1 VRDPVRN
8 HRNSLAARQ
17 EPNFDDLFKAPRRK
31 RKLARAGFWAR
42 FSARF
47 SARGAVDLL
56 AVFVAVAA
64 MLLVFVNAL
73 GLQKASNAARITPQ
87 ISHKSAAPISS
98 PTVAPLPQPRP
109 DPGNGRNR
117 TDLLRDVQQ
126 ELASRGYYDGAVDGA
141 AGPRISQAIRDFELT
156 QRLRVTGEASEILLG
171 QIRKA
176 GNKSD
181 ITGSIKPSSPAAGN
195 AKILSAQRLLAR
207 YGYGPI
213 RMNGATDKETHD
225 AIERFERDRNL
236 PPTGEV
242 SERLMRELA
251 AYSGGTL
258 D

>member
-1 VRDPVRN
+1 
-8 HRNSLAARQ
+8 LAARQ
-17 EPNFDDLFKAPRRK
+17 EPNLDDLFKMPRRK
-31 RKLARAGFWAR
+31 RKVARKTIWT
-42 FSARF
+42 RF

-87 ISHKSAAPISS
+87 ITQKSAAPAAAN
-98 PTVAPLPQPRP
+98 PAMAPLPQPRP
-109 DPGNGRNR
+109 DPGNGRGR

-126 ELASRGYYDGAVDGA
+126 ELASRGYYDGAIDGA
-141 AGPRISQAIRDFELT
+141 AGPRISQASRDFEQT
-156 QRLRVTGEASEILLG
+156 QRLRVTGEASEVLLG
-171 QIRKA
+171 QIRKV
-176 GNKSD
+176 GNKFD
-181 ITGSIKPSSPAAGN
+181 VTGSIKPASAAAAN

-213 RMNGATDKETHD
+213 RVNGAADQETHD

-236 PPTGEV
+236 PATGEV

>member
-1 VRDPVRN
+1 
-8 HRNSLAARQ
+8 LAARQ
-17 EPNFDDLFKAPRRK
+17 EPNLDDLFKTPRRK
-31 RKLARAGFWAR
+31 RKVARASIWAR
-42 FSARF
+42 FSRRRA
-47 SARGAVDLL
+47 ADLL
-56 AVFVAVAA
+56 AAFVAVAA

-73 GLQKASNAARITPQ
+73 GLQKVSNAARISPQ
-87 ISHKSAAPISS
+87 ITQKSAAPAAAS
-98 PTVAPLPQPRP
+98 PAVAPLPQPRP
-109 DPGNGRNR
+109 DPGNSRGR

-126 ELASRGYYDGAVDGA
+126 ELASRGYYDGAIDGA
-141 AGPRISQAIRDFELT
+141 AGSRINQAIRDFEFT

-176 GNKSD
+176 GDKSD
-181 ITGSIKPSSPAAGN
+181 ITGSIKPASPAMGN

-213 RMNGATDKETHD
+213 RMNGAADKETHD

>member
-1 VRDPVRN
+1 
-8 HRNSLAARQ
+8 LAI
-17 EPNFDDLFKAPRRK
+17 
-31 RKLARAGFWAR
+31 
-42 FSARF
+42 
-47 SARGAVDLL
+47 
-56 AVFVAVAA
+56 FVAFAA
-64 MLLVFVNAL
+64 MFLVFVNAL
-73 GLQKASNAARITPQ
+73 GLQKASNAARISPQ
-87 ISHKSAAPISS
+87 ITQKSAAPAAPTSS
-98 PTVAPLPQPRP
+98 PAIAPLPQPRP
-109 DPGNGRNR
+109 GSGNGR

-126 ELASRGYYDGAVDGA
+126 ELTSRGYYDGAIDGA
-141 AGPRISQAIRDFELT
+141 AGSRINQAIRDFELT

-181 ITGSIKPSSPAAGN
+181 ITGSIKPASPAAGN

-213 RMNGATDKETHD
+213 RMNGAADKETHD

>member
-17 EPNFDDLFKAPRRK
+17 EPNFDDLFKTPRRK
-31 RKLARAGFWAR
+31 RKVARTSIW
-42 FSARF
+42 ARF

-56 AVFVAVAA
+56 AVFVAAAA

-73 GLQKASNAARITPQ
+73 GLQKASNAARTSPQ
-87 ISHKSAAPISS
+87 ITQKSAAPAASS
-98 PTVAPLPQPRP
+98 PVAAPLPQPRP

-117 TDLLRDVQQ
+117 TDLLRDMQQ

-181 ITGSIKPSSPAAGN
+181 ITGSIKPSSTAVGN
-195 AKILSAQRLLAR
+195 TKVLSAQRLLAR

-213 RMNGATDKETHD
+213 RMNGAADKETHD

-236 PPTGEV
+236 PLTGEV

-251 AYSGGTL
+251 AYSGGAL

>member
-1 VRDPVRN
+1 
-8 HRNSLAARQ
+8 LAARQ
-17 EPNFDDLFKAPRRK
+17 EPNLDDLFKTPRRK
-31 RKLARAGFWAR
+31 RKVARVSIWAR
-42 FSARF
+42 FGT
-47 SARGAVDLL
+47 RGAADLL
-56 AVFVAVAA
+56 AAFVAVAA

-73 GLQKASNAARITPQ
+73 GLQKASNAARISPQ
-87 ISHKSAAPISS
+87 ITQKSAAPAAAS
-98 PTVAPLPQPRP
+98 PAAPLPQPRP
-109 DPGNGRNR
+109 DPGKGRGR
-117 TDLLRDVQQ
+117 IDLLRDVQQ
-126 ELASRGYYDGAVDGA
+126 ELASRGYYDGAIDGA
-141 AGPRISQAIRDFELT
+141 AGPRINQAIRDFEFT

-176 GNKSD
+176 GDKSD
-181 ITGSIKPSSPAAGN
+181 ITGSIKPASGAVGN
-195 AKILSAQRLLAR
+195 AKVLSAQRLLAR

-213 RMNGATDKETHD
+213 RMNAAADKETHD

>member
-1 VRDPVRN
+1 M
-8 HRNSLAARQ
+8 
-17 EPNFDDLFKAPRRK
+17 DDLFKTPRRK
-31 RKLARAGFWAR
+31 RKVARASIWAR
-42 FSARF
+42 FGT
-47 SARGAVDLL
+47 RGAADLL
-56 AVFVAVAA
+56 AAFVAVAA

-73 GLQKASNAARITPQ
+73 GLQKASNAARISPQ
-87 ISHKSAAPISS
+87 ITQKSAAPAAAS
-98 PTVAPLPQPRP
+98 PAAPLPQPRP
-109 DPGNGRNR
+109 DPGKGRGR
-117 TDLLRDVQQ
+117 IDLLRDVQQ
-126 ELASRGYYDGAVDGA
+126 ELASRGYYDGAIDGA
-141 AGPRISQAIRDFELT
+141 AGPRINQAIRDFEFT

-176 GNKSD
+176 GDKSD
-181 ITGSIKPSSPAAGN
+181 ITGSIKPSSPAMGN
-195 AKILSAQRLLAR
+195 AKVLSAQRLLAR

-213 RMNGATDKETHD
+213 RMNGAADKETHD

>member
-1 VRDPVRN
+1 
-8 HRNSLAARQ
+8 LAARQ
-17 EPNFDDLFKAPRRK
+17 EPNLDDLFKTPRRK
-31 RKLARAGFWAR
+31 RKVARKTIWT
-42 FSARF
+42 RF
-47 SARGAVDLL
+47 SARGAGDLL

-73 GLQKASNAARITPQ
+73 GLQKASNASRISPQ
-87 ISHKSAAPISS
+87 ITQKSAAPAAAN
-98 PTVAPLPQPRP
+98 PTAAPLPQPRP
-109 DPGNGRNR
+109 DPGNGRGR

-141 AGPRISQAIRDFELT
+141 AGPRISQAIRDFEQA
-156 QRLRVTGEASEILLG
+156 QRLRVSGEASEVLLG

-181 ITGSIKPSSPAAGN
+181 ITGSIKPASAAAGN
-195 AKILSAQRLLAR
+195 PKILSAQRLLAR

-213 RMNGATDKETHD
+213 RMNGAADKETHD

-236 PPTGEV
+236 PATGEV

>member
-1 VRDPVRN
+1 
-8 HRNSLAARQ
+8 LAARQ
-17 EPNFDDLFKAPRRK
+17 EPNLDDLFKTPRRK
-31 RKLARAGFWAR
+31 RKVARASIWAR
-42 FSARF
+42 FSPRRA
-47 SARGAVDLL
+47 ADLL
-56 AVFVAVAA
+56 AAFVAVAA
-64 MLLVFVNAL
+64 ILLVFVNAL
-73 GLQKASNAARITPQ
+73 GLQKASNAARISPQ
-87 ISHKSAAPISS
+87 ITQKSAAPAAAS
-98 PTVAPLPQPRP
+98 PAAPLPQPRP
-109 DPGNGRNR
+109 DPSNGRGR

-126 ELASRGYYDGAVDGA
+126 ELASRGYYDGAIDGA
-141 AGPRISQAIRDFELT
+141 AGPRINQAIRDFEFT

-181 ITGSIKPSSPAAGN
+181 ITGSIKPSSPAMGN
-195 AKILSAQRLLAR
+195 AKVLSAQRLLAR

-213 RMNGATDKETHD
+213 RMNGAADKETHD

>member
-17 EPNFDDLFKAPRRK
+17 EPNFDDLFKTPRRK
-31 RKLARAGFWAR
+31 RKPAKTGFLT
-42 FSARF
+42 RF
-47 SARGAVDLL
+47 SARGAVDFL
-56 AVFVAVAA
+56 AVSVAIAA
-64 MLLVFVNAL
+64 ILLVFVNAL
-73 GLQKASNAARITPQ
+73 GLQKASNAARISPQ
-87 ISHKSAAPISS
+87 ATQKSPSLPAA
-98 PTVAPLPQPRP
+98 VPLPQPRP
-109 DPGNGRNR
+109 EPGNVRGR

-141 AGPRISQAIRDFELT
+141 AGPRISQAIRDFEIT
-156 QRLRVTGEASEILLG
+156 QRLRVTGEASETLLG

-181 ITGSIKPSSPAAGN
+181 ITGSIQPSKPVAGN
-195 AKILSAQRLLAR
+195 PQILSAQRLLAR

-213 RMNGATDKETHD
+213 HMSGTADKETHD
-225 AIERFERDRNL
+225 AIERFERDRKM
-236 PPTGEV
+236 PTTGEV